1 MIQRQAQ
8 PQPAETGQV
17 AMLIDTI
24 LQAHS
29 RNGAS
34 LRITNHTSSYYKLFA
49 RALVFNS

>member
-24 LQAHS
+24 LQAHL

-34 LRITNHTSSYYKLFA
+34 LRITNHTSSYYKPFA
-49 RALVFNS
+49 CTLAFSS